1 MSRDSAKA
9 HLDRQPDDPQAG
21 PWVDENDIKASL
33 DVVYDDLVPRAGGM
47 PLGWLS
53 DVQAPADTPEWQL
66 LTTTGVG
73 LWEPMPSGWIVNQAI
88 APLQAQIGD
97 AHAVATHTDLV
108 GYIGEVEERL
118 SAVEGTQEVAPAA
131 FTLDVDKY
139 VPAGGATYLRVT
151 ATQVTGP
158 TTVTMVLA
166 TTPGVEGEVYPDI
179 ADITGGHA
187 VWADFGGA
195 LGRVQTTGNVNVYGS
210 ALKEWI
216 RKGAI
221 LTVHRD
227 DTDPAH
233 PNLVV
238 DRIVV
243 PSEVGSSLDT
253 RYIQIADLK
262 TMVAG
267 ATDWAAFQA
276 AVAAL

>member
-1 MSRDSAKA
+1 
-9 HLDRQPDDPQAG
+9 
-21 PWVDENDIKASL
+21 VDENDIKAAI
-33 DVVYDDLVPRAGGM
+33 DTVYDDLAPRAGGM

-73 LWEPMPSGWIVNQAI
+73 TWEPMPSDWIVNKAI

-97 AHAVATHTDLV
+97 AAAVTAHTDLV

-118 SAVEGTQEVAPAA
+118 SAVEGTQEIAPAA
-131 FTLDVDKY
+131 LTLDVDKY
-139 VPAGGATYLRVT
+139 VPSGGGTFIRVSAGA
-151 ATQVTGP
+151 VTGS
-158 TTVTMVLA
+158 TTVAVALA
-166 TTPGVEGEVYPDI
+166 TTPGVEGEVFPSLDT
-179 ADITGGHA
+179 ITGGQA
-187 VWADFGGA
+187 VWADFNGS

-238 DRIVV
+238 DRIIV
-243 PSEVGSSLDT
+243 PAEAGSSLDT
-253 RYIQIADLK
+253 RYVQISELK
-262 TMVAG
+262 SIVAA
-267 ATDWAAFQA
+267 ATDWAAFQTA
-276 AVAAL
+276 IAAL